1 MRKIREIKS
10 FKNII
15 FIVNVRE
22 GVYELFFKEKKTVLP
37 KQSRAV
43 ELLPK

>member
-22 GVYELFFKEKKTVLP
+22 GVYELFFKEKKNCTP
-37 KQSRAV
+37 K
-43 ELLPK
+43 